1 MRASTTLKACL
12 LLLSLE
18 LTGWPCAT
26 AHAQGLFDFER
37 EPIDYHK
44 KSAVNPI
51 ARLQEKILHPQGPR
65 YGTPGCDP

>member
-1 MRASTTLKACL
+1 MRAITTLKACL

-37 EPIDYHK
+37 EPINYHK
-44 KSAVNPI
+44 RPASNVVT
-51 ARLQEKILHPQGPR
+51 RLQSGIDSGKVELVVKEPR
-65 YGTPGCDP
+65 G